1 MDLTTELR
9 WLVRPNGNLRL
20 DGTVVVHDTE
30 RVLQYR
36 TKVNVNVN
44 VYAGMPDVDFVNR
57 TANMQ
62 WSTWIDVPEYKEEL

>member
-1 MDLTTELR
+1 MEMR
-9 WLVRPNGNLRL
+9 WLVRG
-20 DGTVVVHDTE
+20 TE

-36 TKVNVNVN
+36 KYVNLA